1 MRKYLLL
8 LLSFSALLASAKPKL
23 PEELSENVYS
33 NVRECLEYALVNEDA
48 KIYVEAVRGY
58 TGAMANLSILA
69 AALAKQKEKTTD
81 DREKL
86 VKLNKLLTSWRLKLE
101 ELEAPAQLEAYETLK
116 SDYNYRLLYLK
127 EALKTR
133 SPLVIQTNFY
143 NCFSAYGRTL
153 RQGEKVRLEHKEP
166 ESIDPYW
173 QKTGERLS
181 EIMTEQAGAYAFF
194 DENAVRTVGYLSSGT
209 NLQDLVQLTV
219 DCLAGKAA
227 VDRFALDK
235 CYALLLDELPLS
247 YTYWEAW
254 GDLRLRMGDTNG
266 ALRVWKKGLKRFQKD
281 FDFRYLLAYY
291 SPGTE
296 EGCKEAVEYLKD
308 CLEMTGGSAASRI
321 SLMMARRYLALG
333 SYGEAYASAQD
344 AAKLARLS
352 RSPTSD
358 NEYREA
364 RLFAARLALR
374 YELLDAALEN
384 LEKLTINDIYDAE
397 IAEEMAKVR
406 YAMFMKNPASKELLQ
421 DALKAFDK
429 LSSFRPSQKGIAAAK
444 AVMNYQ
450 AGNMAE
456 ARKQAMKELSVS
468 PSDASSLTVLGYV
481 FLSEGKKGE
490 AKASFEAALRSDPE
504 YQKAKEGLELSR

>member
-1 MRKYLLL
+1 M
-8 LLSFSALLASAKPKL
+8 AKTDIP
-23 PEELSENVYS
+23 PELSENVYS
-33 NVRECLEYALVNEDA
+33 NVRQCLEYAQVNEES

-308 CLEMTGGSAASRI
+308 CLEMTSGSAASRI

-333 SYGEAYASAQD
+333 SYGEAYASSQD

-384 LEKLTINDIYDAE
+384 LEKLTINDIYDSE
-397 IAEEMAKVR
+397 IAESIAQVR
-406 YAMFMKNPASKELLQ
+406 YAMFMKNPLDKELLQ

-429 LSSFRPSQKGIAAAK
+429 LASFRPGQKGIAAAK
-444 AVMNYQ
+444 AVMYYS
-450 AGNMAE
+450 AGNMKE
-456 ARKQAMKELSVS
+456 AKTQAIKELSLS
-468 PSDASSLTVLGYV
+468 PNDASSLTVLGYV
-481 FLSEGKKGE
+481 LLSEGNKSE
-490 AKASFEAALRSDPE
+490 AKASFEAALRSDPTHL
-504 YQKAKEGLELSR
+504 KAQEGLRLSQ